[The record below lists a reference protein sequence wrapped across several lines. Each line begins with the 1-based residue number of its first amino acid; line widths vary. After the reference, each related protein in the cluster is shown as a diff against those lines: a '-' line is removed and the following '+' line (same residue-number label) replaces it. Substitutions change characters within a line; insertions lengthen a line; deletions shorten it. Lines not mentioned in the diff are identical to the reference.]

1 METRTGPPSAS
12 RGAAAEHAP
21 PGPEFWHLLRS
32 FGVSATL
39 VPAGR
44 GVVLEGRA
52 ATYYG
57 KQMAQEIA
65 RRAALVVV
73 SNRIRVGRPTP
84 DSPRA
89 RSGAVG

>member
-1 METRTGPPSAS
+1 MGTHTASPSAS
-12 RGAAAEHAP
+12 VGPALRHAP
-21 PGPEFWHLLRS
+21 LGQEFWHLLRS

-44 GVVLEGRA
+44 GVVLEGQA

-65 RRAALVVV
+65 RQAALVVV
-73 SNRIRVGRPTP
+73 SNRIQVCRPPDTP
-84 DSPRA
+84 FSQ
-89 RSGAVG
+89 SGTEG